1 MKWSIWVEPNKIF
14 EEEYPNGWDR
24 DEVMTAAS
32 NRWGGK
38 VTNVAPACIGGDSD
52 DDDNESSYS
61 SGDLSGNVALLV
73 GLFVL
78 AAIVSFL
85 PYIIGFGAIALICW
99 GVYKLIKWIFK

>member
-24 DEVMTAAS
+24 DDVMTAAS

-61 SGDLSGNVALLV
+61 SGDLGDKVLLLG
-73 GLFVL
+73 GLFAL